1 MNKKKGRLFK
11 RITATFLAVCML
23 AGIDLGQVH
32 MESYAATELVNENLG
47 DGAGEAT
54 AYKWNQSSSGNFDF
68 RGLMAGYTAYDTN
81 DSHTIKT
88 TFSNQGYHTYIQIG
102 GTDAGGSKVKYTATT
117 NGGVQ
122 TIQSST
128 GNVELKIAVT
138 PSPDEKYIF
147 VDYYVYDVSGNGGED
162 GRTIYLGT
170 GTDVMIGNDDGALI
184 YKNERAFH
192 MVNKTD
198 KSAFDC
204 VTTDD
209 SLGVTTPDCR
219 YIGRYRGWD
228 TNIFKESTISVTNG
242 EDSDLSYSWH
252 FQLHPYETVHKR
264 IAFAVRATSYYVSY
278 NNGNNSNAGT
288 YAAPFKTI
296 EYAISKLA
304 GKKGYIYIMDYP
316 DISSPIAVSGT
327 NLMDITIA
335 STDYTMD
342 GHPTN
347 ADDDYI
353 KTLKRADGYT
363 GSLFTVATSTLKFT
377 DITLDGNGALSETP
391 LLSASSGK
399 IEINSGATVTDCKGS
414 TPSNA
419 SAVAI
424 TGSANFAMNMGTITD
439 NTSQGKGTV
448 YFNSTGKF
456 EVKNKTLITGNVNS
470 SGKPSNVYLAKD
482 KYITVTGDLDAA
494 NIGITTEELPA
505 ASVDGLTTKAAQELK
520 VAVPAST
527 YEAGQGACGFVD
539 NFSADKQ
546 NEEVD
551 VYVDAGAESLG
562 NLSNTVLKRN
572 GHSLA
577 RYFTDT
583 SGGTVV
589 GAPTDADLAY
599 AGGDTVSVDAPGE
612 ISGYTFK
619 GVTIEQ
625 GEGTSLTAVTDST
638 ASDFGKVTGTMP
650 NRDAEIT
657 YIYERLGA
665 SIAFDAKDGTPK
677 PQTITGTAGGAVNA
691 FLPKVTKYGYK
702 FLGWSTVDD
711 MENPDIIDDLPA
723 VYPDGPITYYAVF
736 KPDENVKFNC
746 KVEYSNVNGTVVFNK
761 SENEYA
767 VETSVSAPVKNIHGY
782 VWSSNYSFM
791 TPSSYNYNQ
800 GQVSVPFGSFDAS
813 GNFTGSMPTQDA
825 SVKSAYRVD
834 RSTNASKSPLTVKY
848 VAVNGTRVYVDEVRN
863 VFPEDAIS
871 VIPRDVYGY
880 TLVSGSIT
888 KGASPSDADAV
899 DNFVSAVTGEFASDY
914 SFTGTMPNQPVEI
927 TYIYEATD
935 EEYALNVVYTD
946 TNAKDESNSVIETDV
961 TNHKADT
968 AISASPKEFY
978 GYTFKGAEAKPLY
991 TGSFDTNYS
1000 FSGTMPNERMYITY
1014 KYERVS
1020 SKWTNI
1026 TYKAGKHGSL
1036 TTGSDTSA
1044 DVKASGSV
1052 YNVAVLMDD
1061 GTTEGGAAAYTW
1073 QTILDKKLVPDG
1085 KANEAYIFEGWFI
1098 DQNGD
1103 GIRNNGEELL
1113 DAVTEFTSSTTITAS
1128 FIADPDDTIEI
1139 KFAAGEHGAIAAG
1152 EDTTLNLPE
1161 DATWGDVIASLP
1173 AYTADAG
1180 YIADGWYDGD
1190 ELMEESSSVVDGHT
1204 YTVKFVEGSE
1214 ENIDALNYVIETI
1227 NGEIVSVAGED
1238 VDAERF
1244 EEAKKGD
1251 KVVLH
1256 AEDKD
1261 ANDNPFKYWKVLI
1274 GSIPGSS
1281 STITSKD
1288 IEFNMPAANVVVVAY
1303 YKKAT
1308 SSNATVESEVKGGS
1322 SHEMVLNPTDV
1333 EDLEDELTTDDDRSL
1348 IENDKKDITYKIV
1361 YKKNDVTASESNAI
1375 KKSDAY
1381 EGDHE
1386 QAFHA
1391 EWGLNIDIERYIDG
1405 RKVDYTIPNNVT
1417 FTTYVQLDEDAI
1429 DMLDYQLFEISSAEG
1444 ETLISEVAL
1453 DGSSIDTNGLFTFT
1467 ATAGARYVLVY
1478 SKAYRVYFINNKAN
1492 PRYNV
1497 YFKVRKDEPVSDD
1510 EYEFDYGGI
1519 EEPEAEITGKD
1530 GALYT
1535 FVGWSYQESKLK
1547 SFDPDKE
1554 IKKTTYV
1561 YAYYDSNATDLD
1573 EARKQLEESIDK
1585 ANTTANDKFMT
1596 DEETKELNEEIE
1608 KAIEVLERTDPSA
1621 TLEELIEA
1629 KKTLDEAREKY
1640 DKLLEERYKK
1650 YNNGGS
1656 SGGSGGG
1663 GSSGGGGGAI
1673 SGSVNTASTYT
1684 PQANVTYEVGKDGN
1698 WKYNTLTGR
1707 WSFVLN
1713 SEASLTSMWAKLNYT
1728 YEGTTN
1734 GGWYHFNSGGLMD
1747 YGWVIDESNNWYY
1760 CNPNNDGWQG
1770 KMVTG
1775 WHYDEADNKWYYL
1788 DPTTGQMA
1796 TGWKEIDGKWYYF
1809 TAQNNAPTYTLDA
1822 ASGRWIYNH
1831 NEGKPLGSMYSNES
1845 TPDGYNVDGDGT
1857 LK

>member
-68 RGLMAGYTAYDTN
+68 RGLMAGYTAYDTV
-81 DSHTIKT
+81 DTHTIKT

-102 GTDAGGSKVKYTATT
+102 GTDAGGSKVKYSATT

-170 GTDVMIGNDDGALI
+170 GTDVMIGDDDGALI

-192 MVNKTD
+192 MVNKND

-219 YIGRYRGWD
+219 YIGRFRGWD

-242 EDSDLSYSWH
+242 ADSDLSYSWH

-296 EYAISKLA
+296 EYAISRLA

-1044 DVKASGSV
+1044 DVKVSGSV

-1113 DAVTEFTSSTTITAS
+1113 DVATEFTSSTTITAS

-1139 KFAAGEHGAIAAG
+1139 KFAAGEHGAIVAG

-1180 YIADGWYDGD
+1180 YIADGWYDD
-1190 ELMEESSSVVDGHT
+1190 EDTLMEESSSVVDGHT
-1204 YTVKFVEGSE
+1204 YTVKFIEGSE
-1214 ENIDALNYVIETI
+1214 ENIDALNYVI
-1227 NGEIVSVAGED
+1227 
-1238 VDAERF
+1238 
-1244 EEAKKGD
+1244 
-1251 KVVLH
+1251 
-1256 AEDKD
+1256 
-1261 ANDNPFKYWKVLI
+1261 
-1274 GSIPGSS
+1274 
-1281 STITSKD
+1281 
-1288 IEFNMPAANVVVVAY
+1288 
-1303 YKKAT
+1303 
-1308 SSNATVESEVKGGS
+1308 
-1322 SHEMVLNPTDV
+1322 
-1333 EDLEDELTTDDDRSL
+1333 
-1348 IENDKKDITYKIV
+1348 
-1361 YKKNDVTASESNAI
+1361 
-1375 KKSDAY
+1375 
-1381 EGDHE
+1381 
-1386 QAFHA
+1386 
-1391 EWGLNIDIERYIDG
+1391 
-1405 RKVDYTIPNNVT
+1405 
-1417 FTTYVQLDEDAI
+1417 
-1429 DMLDYQLFEISSAEG
+1429 
-1444 ETLISEVAL
+1444 
-1453 DGSSIDTNGLFTFT
+1453 
-1467 ATAGARYVLVY
+1467 
-1478 SKAYRVYFINNKAN
+1478 
-1492 PRYNV
+1492 
-1497 YFKVRKDEPVSDD
+1497 
-1510 EYEFDYGGI
+1510 
-1519 EEPEAEITGKD
+1519 
-1530 GALYT
+1530 
-1535 FVGWSYQESKLK
+1535 
-1547 SFDPDKE
+1547 
-1554 IKKTTYV
+1554 
-1561 YAYYDSNATDLD
+1561 
-1573 EARKQLEESIDK
+1573 
-1585 ANTTANDKFMT
+1585 
-1596 DEETKELNEEIE
+1596 
-1608 KAIEVLERTDPSA
+1608 
-1621 TLEELIEA
+1621 
-1629 KKTLDEAREKY
+1629 
-1640 DKLLEERYKK
+1640 
-1650 YNNGGS
+1650 
-1656 SGGSGGG
+1656 
-1663 GSSGGGGGAI
+1663 
-1673 SGSVNTASTYT
+1673 
-1684 PQANVTYEVGKDGN
+1684 
-1698 WKYNTLTGR
+1698 
-1707 WSFVLN
+1707 
-1713 SEASLTSMWAKLNYT
+1713 
-1728 YEGTTN
+1728 
-1734 GGWYHFNSGGLMD
+1734 
-1747 YGWVIDESNNWYY
+1747 
-1760 CNPNNDGWQG
+1760 
-1770 KMVTG
+1770 
-1775 WHYDEADNKWYYL
+1775 
-1788 DPTTGQMA
+1788 
-1796 TGWKEIDGKWYYF
+1796 
-1809 TAQNNAPTYTLDA
+1809 
-1822 ASGRWIYNH
+1822 
-1831 NEGKPLGSMYSNES
+1831 
-1845 TPDGYNVDGDGT
+1845 
-1857 LK
+1857 